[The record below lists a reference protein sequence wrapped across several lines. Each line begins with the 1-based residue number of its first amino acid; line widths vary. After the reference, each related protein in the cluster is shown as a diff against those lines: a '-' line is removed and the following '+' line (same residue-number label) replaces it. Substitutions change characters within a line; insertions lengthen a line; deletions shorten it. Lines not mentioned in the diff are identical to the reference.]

1 MKKTVQGKTQQEQA
15 PLLRKARAKLK
26 KTNAEFA
33 ESLGVSE
40 ATMLAW
46 LAPTTSGKHRNMPRR
61 SRLLLA
67 AILAN
72 AKRKERK

>member
-1 MKKTVQGKTQQEQA
+1 MKKEVDQA
-15 PLLRKARAKLK
+15 ALLRKARAKLK

-46 LAPTTSGKHRNMPRR
+46 LAPKTSGKHRNMPHR

-67 AILAN
+67 AILEN
-72 AKRKERK
+72 AKRGK